1 MIIGGTT
8 VINPDVSVYRGRTE
22 ENDAI
27 VKDSYQKDT
36 SANLSFTINENRLQE
51 LFRQDASS
59 INTDWGFG
67 KNENSYNSAIL
78 KACRDKWGDY
88 APSLPPIL
96 VKATIAKESAFKPNA
111 VSPAGY
117 VGLMQLGKNE
127 AVSQGLS
134 LSPVDERY
142 IPEKN
147 INAGIGTLKTKHKVI
162 SNPLSFYPNEDFAKN
177 VDKYFSEKGA
187 PTTNQKWFMSL
198 AAYNGGGGT
207 VLRAMDYAIESGRD
221 PREWNNLL
229 EPKDS
234 PEKSALYKGI
244 KDVYGDKFAMSKY
257 YEMGKYPTWIMQR
270 AGMIGAAEAE
280 ANMIYTDDYEAGDDA
295 PIPQQDKADL
305 IQKVN
310 SMIINSDKDLDDPL
324 PALNRQGTSFVVDES
339 IDSNKKPPQGQERTY
354 RHKRVDGNLFDASGN
369 WLDTTTAV
377 AADQYA
383 GFSEA
388 QKLEFRKITGAKA
401 EEITKGDSSVMLRA
415 SSENWDQMQAPK
427 PAITYKKIDY
437 SKIGDVEIK
446 PKHLVMH
453 YTGGEKDS
461 ANGVWN
467 WFDQKKG
474 KPSTHFIV
482 ARDGGILQT
491 MPETQ
496 KCHGTNYFNDESI
509 QIEVCGNFRLAK
521 ETDEEFQSTVALVK
535 YLQKKYH
542 IPDTNIISHRQVDS
556 NCGQPGRKSDPGF
569 RFMNR
574 LYDAL
579 A

>member
-1 MIIGGTT
+1 MIIGGFT
-8 VINPDVSVYRGRTE
+8 VPNTDVPAIRCRVE
-22 ENDAI
+22 ENDLALRDTFR
-27 VKDSYQKDT
+27 KDNSTCQ
-36 SANLSFTINENRLQE
+36 SFTINESKLQQ
-51 LFRQDASS
+51 LFRPDASS
-59 INTDWGFG
+59 INTDWGYG

-88 APSLPPIL
+88 EPSLPPIL
-96 VKATIAKESAFKPNA
+96 VKATIAKESAFKADA

-127 AVSQGLS
+127 AASQGLS

-142 IPEKN
+142 VPEKN

-162 SNPLSFYPNEDFAKN
+162 SKPLDFYPNEAFAKN
-177 VDKYFSEKGA
+177 VDKYLSEKGA
-187 PTTNQKWFMSL
+187 LSTNQKWYMTL

-207 VLRAMDYAIESGRD
+207 VMRAMDYAIQSGRD

-244 KDVYGDKFAMSKY
+244 TDVYGDKFALSKY

-270 AGMIGAAEAE
+270 AGMIGMAEAE
-280 ANMIYTDDYEAGDDA
+280 TNRLDPADYETGDDTV
-295 PIPQQDKADL
+295 IQQPDQNEL
-305 IQKVN
+305 IEKVN
-310 SMIINSDKDLDDPL
+310 SMELKSDKDLDDPL
-324 PALNRQGTSFVVDES
+324 PAIRRQGTSAVVDES
-339 IDSNKKPPQGQERTY
+339 IDSDKMPPEGQERTY
-354 RHKRVDGNLFDASGN
+354 RHKRVEGGLFDASGN
-369 WLDTTTAV
+369 WLDTKTAV
-377 AADQYA
+377 AADQLA
-383 GFSEA
+383 GLSDS
-388 QKLEFRKITGAKA
+388 QKAEFIKATGAKN
-401 EEITKGDSSVMLRA
+401 EEITKGDASVMLRP
-415 SSENWDQMQAPK
+415 SSEDWDHMQAPK

-437 SKIGDVEIK
+437 SKIGDVEIQ
-446 PKHLVMH
+446 PKYLVMH

-474 KPSTHFIV
+474 KPSTQFIV

-491 MPETQ
+491 MPENQ

-509 QIEVCGNFRLAK
+509 QIEVCGNFRLGK

-535 YLQKKYH
+535 YLQKKYN
-542 IPDTNIISHRQVDS
+542 IPDTNIISHRQVDN
-556 NCGQPGRKSDPGF
+556 NCGQPGRKPDPGF

-574 LYDAL
+574 LYDEL
-579 A
+579 K